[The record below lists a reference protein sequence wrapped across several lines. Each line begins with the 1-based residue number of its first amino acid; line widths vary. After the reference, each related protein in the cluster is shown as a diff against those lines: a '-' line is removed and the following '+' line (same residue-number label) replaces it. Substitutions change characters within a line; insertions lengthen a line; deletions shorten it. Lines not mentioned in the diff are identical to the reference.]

1 VFCANFN
8 SHSGSWETVF
18 ASVGGSLSQTIT
30 TVIGDKY
37 DFQFW
42 LLGPGAG
49 TTPNSFSAS
58 FGGNTVFSLTN
69 SPGPSSYTLE
79 DVVVTATAT
88 TTVIA
93 FTGNAG
99 GGWGLDDV
107 SISDLGPATPE
118 PSTLL
123 LMTTA
128 LGLGFAALRKRSH

>member
-1 VFCANFN
+1 
-8 SHSGSWETVF
+8 
-18 ASVGGSLSQTIT
+18 LSQTIT